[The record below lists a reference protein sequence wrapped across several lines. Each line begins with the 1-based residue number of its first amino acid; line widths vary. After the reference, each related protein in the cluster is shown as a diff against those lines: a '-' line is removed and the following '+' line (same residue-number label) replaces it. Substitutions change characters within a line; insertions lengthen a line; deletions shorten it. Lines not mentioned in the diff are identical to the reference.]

1 MNDRMHIAEE
11 DLTLYAMGT
20 LPAAEMAAIQAHVD
34 QCARCTEE
42 VRQTTLA
49 LAAYAQCTPQAE
61 LAAGVRERF
70 LSRLA
75 VTPQTATLAQRA
87 EAVAEVRPAVRNSV
101 AVKER
106 SSWLDLFG
114 RWSPLLVGGMAVALL
129 LLGVDDM
136 NKRGEL
142 EPLVRQAR
150 HGAADSAQLAQM
162 MDLLTSPEVKRVA
175 LHEGTRTAPPPE
187 GRVVYADRTGK
198 LLLTAENLKPLPEG
212 KVYELWILQPGGK
225 KPMPAGTF
233 APDQSG
239 TATMMVANAPEG
251 LAVQGFGVTIEKA
264 GGSDTPTL
272 PIVLSGL

>member
-1 MNDRMHIAEE
+1 MNEKMHIAEE
-11 DLTLYAMGT
+11 DLALYAIRA
-20 LPAAEMAAIQAHVD
+20 LPPDEMARIKAHVD
-34 QCARCTEE
+34 QCARCAEE
-42 VRQTTLA
+42 ARQTTIA
-49 LAAYAQCTPQAE
+49 LAAYAQCTPQTE
-61 LAAGVRERF
+61 LRQGARERF
-70 LSRLA
+70 MSRLA
-75 VTPQTATLAQRA
+75 STPQTETP
-87 EAVAEVRPAVRNSV
+87 AVAASRPQQPRALVRDDV
-101 AVKER
+101 AVKNR
-106 SSWLDLFG
+106 SSWLDVFG
-114 RWSPLLVGGMAVALL
+114 RWSPLLVGGMAVALI

-142 EPLVRQAR
+142 EPLVNQAR
-150 HGAADSAQLAQM
+150 RGAADSAQLAQM
-162 MDLLTSPEVKRVA
+162 MDLLTSPQVKKVA
-175 LHEGTRTAPPPE
+175 LHEGSNTAPPPE

-198 LLLTAENLKPLPEG
+198 LLLTAENLKPLPAG

-251 LAVQGFGVTIEKA
+251 LSVQGFGVTIENS